1 MSDYITF
8 DNRGKLRRK
17 AKKEL
22 LGTLMSKT
30 RLRKLLD
37 SVQIIENK
45 YPDESTILPYPFCPK
60 CGCKETRSTG
70 NMAEYPERWD
80 RVKCARCNFIVAESD
95 NSPYVHAL
103 ECKENNYR
111 IDL

>member
-45 YPDESTILPYPFCPK
+45 YPDESTILPYPFLPK
-60 CGCKETRSTG
+60 MRMQRNTINRKHG
-70 NMAEYPERWD
+70 
-80 RVKCARCNFIVAESD
+80 
-95 NSPYVHAL
+95 
-103 ECKENNYR
+103 R
-111 IDL
+111 IS